1 MKRILA
7 AIIILLLPAM
17 LFAAVNQKSQS
28 QVLNGYFVGKIDLVI
43 RSLGVENS
51 GINLDY
57 EDAGNRSRD
66 AIRPI
71 SNPHT
76 PGLKLGSFSVWM
88 SETGNYRLTISHDV
102 LAHSSSQFT
111 VDWELCI
118 DYILLRT
125 SAGIT
130 TQTPVTV
137 YLPANSNHT
146 ISFNIAQGDTDRI
159 TDGGLFFRLLD
170 LPQGQSMKNGQYTS
184 TVHFEVEA
192 D

>member
-1 MKRILA
+1 MKRVFA
-7 AIIILLLPAM
+7 AIILLLLPAM

-28 QVLNGYFVGKIDLVI
+28 QVLNGYFVGKIDLII
-43 RSLGVENS
+43 RSLGVENG

-57 EDAGNRSRD
+57 EDASNRSRD

-71 SNPHT
+71 DNPHT
-76 PGLKLGSFSVWM
+76 PGLKLGSFSVWI
-88 SETGNYRLTISHDV
+88 SETGNYRLTISHDA

-125 SAGIT
+125 SSGIS

-137 YLPANSNHT
+137 YLPSNTNHT
-146 ISFNIAQGDTDRI
+146 ISFSIAQGDTDRI
-159 TDGGLFFRLLD
+159 TDGGLFFRLLE
-170 LPQGQSMKNGQYTS
+170 LPQGQSMKNGQYLS
-184 TVHFEVEA
+184 AVSFVVEA